1 MRKDAS
7 KAAPPPVIEQELG
20 MLEVSAQV
28 FRDVASRTLSQVK
41 GVAVVGRAAGGLFR
55 RGARTEVV
63 GVERGRGEVAFS
75 VHLTVCYD
83 VCIPDLMRELHKHLT
98 ADVETATGYKI
109 RTVNVTIDHILP
121 PVPARPAA
129 DGPVPDN
136 IPDLPP
142 VPDQE

>member
-20 MLEVSAQV
+20 TLEVSGQV

-83 VCIPDLMRELHKHLT
+83 VCIPDLMRELHKRLT
-98 ADVETATGYKI
+98 ADVETATGYKV

-121 PVPARPAA
+121 PVPAGPAA
-129 DGPVPDN
+129 DGPVPGN

-142 VPDQE
+142 VPDHE